1 MSAEE
6 NRDYVI
12 TQMLE
17 ALRTISLL
25 ADGEDPDNLDFGIG
39 RATPGELATNFSQF
53 EVCSCHKMFP
63 YTFVL
68 QVLTALKIVGCCL
81 ATKFLNMN
89 NTMQECMM
97 MSSLRNKK

>member
-25 ADGEDPDNLDFGIG
+25 ADGEDPDNLEFGIG
-39 RATPGELATNFSQF
+39 RATPGELATSFSQF
-53 EVCSCHKMFP
+53 EVCSYRNHTKVFS
-63 YTFVL
+63 YSIADY
-68 QVLTALKIVGCCL
+68 QVL
-81 ATKFLNMN
+81 LNN
-89 NTMQECMM
+89 
-97 MSSLRNKK
+97 

>member
-25 ADGEDPDNLDFGIG
+25 ADGEDPDNLEFGIG

-53 EVCSCHKMFP
+53 EVCSCRNHAQVFSITYFLFCK
-63 YTFVL
+63 YL
-68 QVLTALKIVGCCL
+68 QHCRLLGVA
-81 ATKFLNMN
+81 
-89 NTMQECMM
+89 
-97 MSSLRNKK
+97 

>member
-53 EVCSCHKMFP
+53 EVCN
-63 YTFVL
+63 
-68 QVLTALKIVGCCL
+68 CCNL
-81 ATKFLNMN
+81 FSIMYFLF
-89 NTMQECMM
+89 CKC
-97 MSSLRNKK
+97 LRHCRLLGVA